1 MESRRPCERDL
12 HNPREFDL
20 AQGQKDKISGK
31 LNLAGGADT
40 DVGAPMIDLTD
51 TRTLL
56 ILGTG
61 ALVLAG
67 LIGVISAVILARRE
81 QARRGELVAVSE
93 VTRDWE
99 PTWKINAVTDA
110 WVMDSEKDDIPSN
123 FVLRIEENRMVR
135 DIGGGEVMEIRWRPP
150 TKAEVREIVRCYHE
164 AQFKAVPIDVIE
176 FERQLTAHTNDHA
189 DTDRVDGEVTE
200 RPAAA
205 A

>member
-1 MESRRPCERDL
+1 M
-12 HNPREFDL
+12 FDL
-20 AQGQKDKISGK
+20 
-31 LNLAGGADT
+31 
-40 DVGAPMIDLTD
+40 MD

-56 ILGTG
+56 IVGFV
-61 ALVLAG
+61 ALLLAG
-67 LIGVISAVILARRE
+67 LIGVISAIILAWRE
-81 QARRGELVAVSE
+81 QARRRQLVAVTE

-110 WVMDSEKDDIPSN
+110 WVMDNDKDDIPSN

-150 TKAEVREIVRCYHE
+150 TKAEVREIVRRYHE
-164 AQFKAVPIDVIE
+164 AQVNAPPLDVIE
-176 FERQLTAHTNDHA
+176 FESRLRAHASNDYATDTN
-189 DTDRVDGEVTE
+189 RDGDDLATTE